1 MRLDRRDSFST
12 TFAATDGQA
21 AYSRHVNPQWMRL
34 LDLLELN
41 AGCVECIHSI
51 HPAIFGPILVNR
63 LYRDHGIPTQICGHN
78 FMVLKAA
85 PPLNAAESSLDGFV
99 RTMTEVPEAVHS
111 SKRFWQDALELAGRA
126 IRI

>member
-51 HPAIFGPILVNR
+51 HPAIFGPILREIDRQKPV
-63 LYRDHGIPTQICGHN
+63 
-78 FMVLKAA
+78 
-85 PPLNAAESSLDGFV
+85 PPRRMASA
-99 RTMTEVPEAVHS
+99 R
-111 SKRFWQDALELAGRA
+111 
-126 IRI
+126 